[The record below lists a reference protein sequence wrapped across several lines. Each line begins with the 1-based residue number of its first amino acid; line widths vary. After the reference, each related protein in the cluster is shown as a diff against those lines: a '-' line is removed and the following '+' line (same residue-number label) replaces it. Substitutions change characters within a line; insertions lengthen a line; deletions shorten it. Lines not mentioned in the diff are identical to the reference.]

1 MKIISSVLSLIL
13 LSSAVLL
20 TGCATKAKR
29 PTPDQ
34 TVLGPNGL
42 NPTNVNTTDANAAG
56 LQERLPEGV
65 IDDGHLIHGLIPS
78 VYFDFDQ
85 SAIKP
90 GERSKLADAVKY
102 LKDNPTKKLLLEGHC
117 DWHGTDE
124 YNLSLGDRRAQSVK
138 NYLVKAG
145 VDAGSLET
153 LSKGSLEAIKNGT
166 AEQADHD
173 RRVDLDVKK
182 DDADTAAPA
191 DAPAAAAPA
200 ATTAGGS

>member
-1 MKIISSVLSLIL
+1 MKITASVLSLIL

-78 VYFDFDQ
+78 VYFDLDQ
-85 SAIKP
+85 SAIKS

-102 LKDNPTKKLLLEGHC
+102 LKDNPMKKLLLEGHC
-117 DWHGTDE
+117 DWRGTDE

-145 VDAGSLET
+145 VNAGSLET

-166 AEQADHD
+166 AEQMDHD
-173 RRVDLDVKK
+173 RRVDLDVEK
-182 DDADTAAPA
+182 DGADTAAPA
-191 DAPAAAAPA
+191 
-200 ATTAGGS
+200 TSAGGS

>member
-1 MKIISSVLSLIL
+1 MKITSSLLSLTL
-13 LSSAVLL
+13 LSAAVLL
-20 TGCATKAKR
+20 AGCATKSKR

-42 NPTNVNTTDANAAG
+42 NPESINTTDANAAG
-56 LQERLPEGV
+56 LQQRLPDGV
-65 IDDGHLIHGLIPS
+65 IDDGHLIHGLLPS
-78 VYFDFDQ
+78 VYFDLDQ

-90 GERSKLADAVKY
+90 GERSKLADAAKY

-117 DWHGTDE
+117 DWRGTDE

-138 NYLVKAG
+138 KYLIKAG
-145 VDAGSLET
+145 VDESRLET

-166 AEQADHD
+166 ADQMGHD

-182 DDADTAAPA
+182 DDADAGAPA
-191 DAPAAAAPA
+191 TAPAAAP
-200 ATTAGGS
+200 AGGS

>member
-56 LQERLPEGV
+56 LQQRLPEGV

-78 VYFDFDQ
+78 VYFDLDQ
-85 SAIKP
+85 SAIKS

-117 DWHGTDE
+117 DWRGTDE

-138 NYLVKAG
+138 NYLIKAG

-166 AEQADHD
+166 AEQMDHD

-182 DDADTAAPA
+182 DNG
-191 DAPAAAAPA
+191 DAPAPA
-200 ATTAGGS
+200 ASAGGS